1 MSRCPRRL
9 RPTVNDV
16 SENFKHIQQRVLEEL
31 DDYDYGHVPVNFHL
45 TSIHDHSLQDA
56 FSKVVHKL
64 IDSLP
69 YIEDLLNVFCG
80 VSTRDPEI
88 VRTY

>member
-1 MSRCPRRL
+1 MNPG
-9 RPTVNDV
+9 

-31 DDYDYGHVPVNFHL
+31 DDYEFGYVPVGFHL
-45 TSIHDHSLQDA
+45 TSIYDHSLQDA
-56 FSKVVHKL
+56 FSKVVQKL

-80 VSTRDPEI
+80 VSTQDLAVGRF
-88 VRTY
+88 Y

>member
-1 MSRCPRRL
+1 MVFPRGNQL
-9 RPTVNDV
+9 YAYDTP
-16 SENFKHIQQRVLEEL
+16 ENFKHIQQRVLEEL
-31 DDYDYGHVPVNFHL
+31 EDYDFAHIPVNFSL
-45 TSIHDHSLQDA
+45 TSIYDHSLQDG

-80 VSTRDPEI
+80 VST
-88 VRTY
+88 

>member
-1 MSRCPRRL
+1 MGNFPSRSQSYANG
-9 RPTVNDV
+9 TQ
-16 SENFKHIQQRVLEEL
+16 ENFRHIQQRVLEEL
-31 DDYDYGHVPVNFHL
+31 DDYDFGHIPVNFYL

-80 VSTRDPEI
+80 VSVQIPDI
-88 VRTY
+88 VRIH